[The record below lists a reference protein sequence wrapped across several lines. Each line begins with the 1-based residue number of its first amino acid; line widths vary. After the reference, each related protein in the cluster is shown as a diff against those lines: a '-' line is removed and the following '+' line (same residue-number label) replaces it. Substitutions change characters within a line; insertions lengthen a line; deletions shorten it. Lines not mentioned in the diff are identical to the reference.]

1 MHEAVA
7 REAGGDVEARRAR
20 AHGAS
25 GGGTRRSP
33 AGGPN
38 SRGGSAGPCSTAPV
52 AVRFGIAKRCAAP
65 PLRVYGRKWNPDSS
79 SMTSGIFAS
88 CGNGPIA
95 SMIVRRPDR
104 YGHARAR
111 RERGG
116 PRAGREEDAIGA
128 DLSVARARTRDAT
141 VLGKQGVDANAL
153 DEPYALERGGRGE
166 PRERVHRRAVAVACA
181 KPAALQIVGADAGYE
196 PGDPFAP
203 DHLDLDAEL
212 PVERQR
218 IAERRQ
224 ALVGLGE
231 EERCR
236 HADDAA
242 PDDERRRAV
251 RDRQSGSSVYLSLPS
266 TSLSV
271 PKRGRSWVK
280 PTIHCSST
288 ARARI
293 VRFASSV
300 SSG

>member
-88 CGNGPIA
+88 FGNGPIA

-153 DEPYALERGGRGE
+153 DQPYALGRGGRHE
-166 PRERVHRRAVAVACA
+166 PPERLHRRAVAVARA

-231 EERCR
+231 EEVAVLFELVRAAR
-236 HADDAA
+236 ERAALAPELGRELREAHVELVNDLMADAA
-242 PDDERRRAV
+242 EPALRGAGAEGPLLEGDHIGLAALGDEER
-251 RDRQSGSSVYLSLPS
+251 
-266 TSLSV
+266 
-271 PKRGRSWVK
+271 
-280 PTIHCSST
+280 
-288 ARARI
+288 
-293 VRFASSV
+293 
-300 SSG
+300 